1 LSISTLSKKRFNL
14 SKGFTLVELLV
25 VIGIIGTL
33 ATLVLVQLG
42 STRAKGRDVKRI
54 ADINQLRSGLESY
67 FDDNGRYPATTD
79 LSSILVPSYLTT
91 IPLDPLAPGCTTTA
105 YTGTATGA
113 VRCYKYGTEE
123 SATPTKYQISAE
135 LEIKNFSALNS
146 DADFTVAQAVT
157 GWTTRPGINGTV
169 ETCASGTV
177 NDCIFD
183 LGQK

>member
-1 LSISTLSKKRFNL
+1 VSILKKRFDL

-25 VIGIIGTL
+25 VIGIIGAL

-54 ADINQLRSGLESY
+54 ADVNQMRSAIESY
-67 FDDNGRYPATTD
+67 FDDNGKYPSTTD
-79 LSSILVPSYLTT
+79 LSSVLVPTYLTT
-91 IPLDPLAPGCTTTA
+91 APLDPLAPGCLATA

-123 SATPTKYQISAE
+123 STTPTKYQISTE
-135 LEIKNFSALNS
+135 LEVKNASALNS
-146 DADFTVAQAVT
+146 DSDFTTAQAVT
-157 GWTTRPGINGTV
+157 GWTTRPGLDGTV
-169 ETCASGTV
+169 ETCTTTAV
-177 NDCIFD
+177 NDCVFD